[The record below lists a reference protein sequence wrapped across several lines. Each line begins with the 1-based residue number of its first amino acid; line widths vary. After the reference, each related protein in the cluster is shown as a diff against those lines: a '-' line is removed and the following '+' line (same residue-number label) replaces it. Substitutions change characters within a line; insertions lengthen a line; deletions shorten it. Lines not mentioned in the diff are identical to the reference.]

1 VGRRAHGAARQD
13 LALPASA
20 AATEVEGAAEEVG
33 QGRLLAYFEAEAEA
47 EAAVPEESG
56 LPEEVGAPDGEGMA
70 GRARAEIGEEIS
82 DYGYRVLDE
91 RAATDSG
98 GGPPSRQ
105 QLEVELAICKVKTW
119 RTA

>member
-1 VGRRAHGAARQD
+1 M
-13 LALPASA
+13 
-20 AATEVEGAAEEVG
+20 
-33 QGRLLAYFEAEAEA
+33 LAYFEAEA

-56 LPEEVGAPDGEGMA
+56 LPEEDGAPDGEGVGAPA